1 MFYYL
6 FHYLDQHFNFPGAG
20 VFQYISFRAA
30 LALLTSL
37 IISMVFGKRI
47 INFIRKKQIGET
59 IRELGL
65 EGQNEKAG
73 TPTMGGLI
81 ILAAIIIPT
90 LLFAKIHNVY
100 IVLMLISTVWLGC
113 IGFLDDY
120 IKVFKKNKEGL
131 QGKFK
136 VVGQIGIGLL
146 VGAVLYFHPDVV
158 IKERVTANSSSYYE
172 PSNFDEITGSQKNL
186 TIPKYSKIPSK
197 TITTTIPFVK
207 NNEFDYEHLLSF
219 MGDNAQKYGWLIFIP
234 IVILIVTAVSN
245 GANITDGIDG
255 LAAGTSAIIGTTLGI
270 LAYVSGNTIFADY
283 LNIMYIPNTGELV
296 VFMAA
301 FVGACVGFLWYNAFP
316 AQVFMG
322 DTGSLAIGGIIA
334 VYAIAIRKELLIP
347 ILCGI
352 FLVENVSV
360 ILQVYYFKYQ
370 KKKHGL
376 EFAKA
381 NRLFKMAPLHH
392 HYQKSGFHESKIV
405 MRFFIIG
412 IMLAALTI
420 VTLKLR

>member
-37 IISMVFGKRI
+37 IITMLFGKRI
-47 INFIRKKQIGET
+47 INYIRKKQIGET

-131 QGKFK
+131 KGKFK

-146 VGAVLYFHPDVV
+146 VGAVFFFHPDVV
-158 IKERVTANSSSYYE
+158 IKERISTNGQSQYSFDAAI
-172 PSNFDEITGSQKNL
+172 SNPNDVKM
-186 TIPKYSKIPSK
+186 PKYSSTPTK
-197 TITTTIPFVK
+197 TIKTTIPFVK
-207 NNEFDYEHLLSF
+207 NNEFDYARVLAF

-270 LAYVSGNTIFADY
+270 LAYVSGNTVFADY

-301 FVGACVGFLWYNAFP
+301 FVGACVGFLWYNAYP

-334 VYAIAIRKELLIP
+334 VFAIAIRKELLIP
-347 ILCGI
+347 ILCGV

>member
-1 MFYYL
+1 MLYYL
-6 FHYLDQHFNFPGAG
+6 FNYLDRTIDFPGAG
-20 VFQYISFRAA
+20 VFNYISFRAA
-30 LALLTSL
+30 MALITSL
-37 IISMVFGKRI
+37 IISLIFGKRI
-47 INFIRKKQIGET
+47 IEFIRRKQIGET

-65 EGQNEKAG
+65 DGQSQKKG

-81 ILAAIIIPT
+81 IIGAIIIPT

-100 IVLMLISTVWLGC
+100 IILMLITTIWLGA

-131 QGKFK
+131 KGKFK
-136 VVGQIGIGLL
+136 IIGQVGIGLI
-146 VGAVLYFHPDVV
+146 VGCVLYFHPDVV
-158 IKERVTANSSSYYE
+158 VKERVVSTSTDVFTIS
-172 PSNFDEITGSQKNL
+172 TGADKSVK
-186 TIPKYSKIPSK
+186 TPKYAATPVK
-197 TITTTIPFVK
+197 TLKTTIPFSK
-207 NNEFDYEHLLSF
+207 NNELDYGKFISWACDDCL
-219 MGDNAQKYGWLIFIP
+219 KYGWLIFIP
-234 IVILIVTAVSN
+234 MVILIVIAISN

-255 LAAGTSAIIGTTLGI
+255 LAAGTSAIIGTVLGI

-296 VFMAA
+296 VFIAA
-301 FVGACVGFLWYNAFP
+301 FVGGCIGFLWYNSFP

-352 FLVENVSV
+352 FVVENLSV
-360 ILQVYYFKYQ
+360 VLQVYFFKYQ
-370 KKKHGL
+370 KKRRGL
-376 EFAKA
+376 EFAQA

-392 HYQKSGFHESKIV
+392 HYQKVGFHESKIV

-412 IMLAALTI
+412 IALAVLTF
-420 VTLKLR
+420 VTL

>member
-30 LALLTSL
+30 LALLSSL
-37 IISMVFGKRI
+37 VITMIFGKRI
-47 INFIRKKQIGET
+47 INYIRKKQIGET

-100 IVLMLISTVWLGC
+100 IVLMLISTIWLGS

-131 QGKFK
+131 KGKFK

-146 VGAVLYFHPDVV
+146 VGAVFYFHPDVV
-158 IKERVTANSSSYYE
+158 VKERMTANQQSAYSFDDAISSKK
-172 PSNFDEITGSQKNL
+172 DL
-186 TIPKYSKIPSK
+186 TLPKYAPTPIKSIK
-197 TITTTIPFVK
+197 TTIPFVK
-207 NNEFDYEHLLSF
+207 DNEFDYVSVLSF
-219 MGDNAQKYGWLIFIP
+219 MGDSAVKYGWLIFIP

-322 DTGSLAIGGIIA
+322 DTGSLALGGIIA
-334 VYAIAIRKELLIP
+334 VFAIAIRKELLIP
-347 ILCGI
+347 ILCGV
-352 FLVENVSV
+352 FLIENLSV
-360 ILQVYYFKYQ
+360 IMQVFYFKYQ
-370 KKKHGL
+370 RKKHGL

>member
-6 FHYLDQHFNFPGAG
+6 FQYLDKAFDFPGAG

-30 LALLTSL
+30 MALIFSLLISLA
-37 IISMVFGKRI
+37 FGKRI
-47 INFIRKKQIGET
+47 IEFIRKKQIGET

-65 EGQNEKAG
+65 QGQSEKKG

-81 ILAAIIIPT
+81 IIAAIIIPT

-100 IVLMLISTVWLGC
+100 IILMLITTVWLGA

-131 QGKFK
+131 KGKFK
-136 VVGQIGIGLL
+136 VLGQIGIGLL
-146 VGAVLYFHPDVV
+146 VGSVLYFHPDVV
-158 IKERVTANSSSYYE
+158 IKERLTHNEKTAWANSVPAE
-172 PSNFDEITGSQKNL
+172 QQQQNL
-186 TIPKYSKIPSK
+186 KIPKYAAQPVKAL
-197 TITTTIPFVK
+197 TTTVPFSK
-207 NNEFDYEHLLSF
+207 NNELDYGKFISWFCDDCL
-219 MGDNAQKYGWLIFIP
+219 KYGWLIFIP

-255 LAAGTSAIIGTTLGI
+255 LAAGTSAIIGTVLGI
-270 LAYVSGNTIFADY
+270 LAYVSGNTVFADY

-296 VFMAA
+296 VFAAA
-301 FVGACVGFLWYNAFP
+301 FIGACIGFLWYNAFP

-347 ILCGI
+347 ILCGVFFI
-352 FLVENVSV
+352 ETLSV
-360 ILQVYYFKYQ
+360 VLQVYYFKFQ
-370 KKKHGL
+370 KRKHGI
-376 EFAKA
+376 EFAREH
-381 NRLFKMAPLHH
+381 RLFKMAPLHH
-392 HYQKSGFHESKIV
+392 HYQKLGFHESKIV
-405 MRFFIIG
+405 MRFFIVG
-412 IMLAALTI
+412 IALAVLTF